1 MVGYISEAV
10 AKAIRDW
17 PALKKYNVIPI
28 RATEGD
34 SVTVNTPLPA
44 IAIHV
49 MGDEGEGNTF
59 FGGGIRQYF
68 ELQLYCLLPAPNY
81 TFTFDKGAQANML
94 DLSDE
99 ALRCMERTTKL
110 DELKLE
116 HDLNLQFDRVETD
129 QTYATT
135 GANTVTVDVHKI
147 IYKGSVDFDLYSDK
161 EKHPTTEVELKQV
174 DIIEKDYENNR
185 E

>member
-1 MVGYISEAV
+1 MVGYVSEAV
-10 AKAIRDW
+10 AEAIRSW
-17 PALKKYNVIPI
+17 PALKKYNVVPI

-81 TFTFDKGAQANML
+81 TFTFDKGAQADML

-99 ALRCMERTTKL
+99 AIRCLERTDKL
-110 DELKLE
+110 DKLKIK
-116 HDLNLQFDRVETD
+116 HDLNLQFDRMETD
-129 QTYATT
+129 TTYATT
-135 GANTVTVDVHKI
+135 GANTVTIDVHKVM
-147 IYKGSVDFDLYSDK
+147 YKGSVEFDPYNDK
-161 EKHPTTEVELKQV
+161 ETRPTTDVTLEKVE
-174 DIIEKDYENNR
+174 IETKD
-185 E
+185 